1 MQEQQQ
7 GAGGGGKGGWDSSI
21 FSKEE
26 MSAMTR
32 SREEA
37 ALKRVRALQYASIQN
52 VSPPVHTTFCL
63 DGC

>member
-1 MQEQQQ
+1 MQQEEQQ
-7 GAGGGGKGGWDSSI
+7 GGKGGWDSSV

-26 MSAMTR
+26 MSAMMR

-52 VSPPVHTTFCL
+52 VSKRAPTVTMSQ
-63 DGC
+63 